1 MKGVKAWT
9 ESQLHG
15 LTFIIDVGK
24 DEDKVNRKDAILDVG
39 KKKRERE
46 KETKAI
52 YYIIFLLYLYH

>member
-1 MKGVKAWT
+1 
-9 ESQLHG
+9 
-15 LTFIIDVGK
+15 VGK